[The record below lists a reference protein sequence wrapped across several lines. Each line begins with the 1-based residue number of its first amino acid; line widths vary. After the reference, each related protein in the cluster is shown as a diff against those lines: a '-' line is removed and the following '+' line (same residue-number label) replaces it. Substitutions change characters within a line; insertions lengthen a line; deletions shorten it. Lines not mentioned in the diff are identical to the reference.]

1 MDRRRGMP
9 SPPSGRAASAEAV
22 STQHGKCFRIK
33 LIAAA
38 GGMFH
43 PFNHFVTLRGLRLT
57 EVSSGQED
65 SAQRG
70 RPPSAFS
77 RTKKRYTVSVLKMDS
92 MGCAETR

>member
-70 RPPSAFS
+70 RPPFS
-77 RTKKRYTVSVLKMDS
+77 LLAYKEAIYGFRAQDGLH
-92 MGCAETR
+92 GLC